1 MEVDLQQQKKKK
13 KKKKNRGTLAHFKSG
28 ASDKSET
35 SSGPTKQ
42 TFIAQDLSN
51 VNLNGNTWNYSCNHW
66 IHNINLECSMLI

>member
-1 MEVDLQQQKKKK
+1 MVIGDRFTALQSDKGLVGNGSGPPTAKKKK

-51 VNLNGNTWNYSCNHW
+51 VNLNGNT
-66 IHNINLECSMLI
+66 